1 MKLTIEKV
9 DNGYILTD
17 HSDDDKKNI
26 FEEAENLEKYA
37 LADLLRMVELK
48 LGDYTS
54 DYDQHRVF
62 VFVLPGTNYTG
73 PISNQMKDDMEWC
86 GVLARISLEKEE

>member
-1 MKLTIEKV
+1 MKLIIEKV

-17 HSDDDKKNI
+17 LSDEHKKCI
-26 FEEAENLEKYA
+26 FEEDEGLEKHA
-37 LADLLRMVELK
+37 LADLLRMIELK

-62 VFVLPGTNYTG
+62 VFVLPGTNYNG
-73 PISNQMKDDMEWC
+73 PISDQMKDDMDWC
-86 GVLARISLEKEE
+86 RALSDKRD